1 VKRSNTADCKSV
13 GSAFVGSNPTPCTI
27 RLILKSTSYE
37 VLFVCYSK
45 VMNIDDLQKRAIEI
59 RNKYDKLNQEQRGV
73 TWNEQ
78 QLMAGFVGDV
88 GDLSKIIMAK
98 HGLREMEDVDEKLA
112 HELSDC
118 LWSVLVL
125 ADKYK
130 IDLSKEFMKTMDDLD
145 KRIDSNLA
153 TS

>member
-1 VKRSNTADCKSV
+1 
-13 GSAFVGSNPTPCTI
+13 
-27 RLILKSTSYE
+27 
-37 VLFVCYSK
+37 
-45 VMNIDDLQKRAIEI
+45 MNFDELQQRAIDI
-59 RNKYDKLNQEQRGV
+59 RNKYDKLNQEKRGI

-98 HGLREMEDVDEKLA
+98 HGLRAMDNVDEKLA

-125 ADKYK
+125 ASKYGV
-130 IDLSKEFMKTMDDLD
+130 DLPKEFLKTMDELD
-145 KRIDSNLA
+145 KRVDSDLSA
-153 TS
+153 A

>member
-1 VKRSNTADCKSV
+1 MNLDEIQKLAVKISD
-13 GSAFVGSNPTPCTI
+13 
-27 RLILKSTSYE
+27 
-37 VLFVCYSK
+37 
-45 VMNIDDLQKRAIEI
+45 
-59 RNKYDKLNQEQRGV
+59 KYDTLNKQQRGV
-73 TWNEQ
+73 IWNEQ

-98 HGLREMEDVDEKLA
+98 HGLRSMEDADEKLA

-130 IDLSKEFMKTMDDLD
+130 IDLTKEFQKTMSLLD
-145 KRIDSNLA
+145 EKIESELN
-153 TS
+153 S

>member
-1 VKRSNTADCKSV
+1 MT
-13 GSAFVGSNPTPCTI
+13 
-27 RLILKSTSYE
+27 LE
-37 VLFVCYSK
+37 E
-45 VMNIDDLQKRAIEI
+45 LQSRAIEI
-59 RNKYDKLNQEQRGV
+59 RNKYDELNQQKRGI

-98 HGLREMEDVDEKLA
+98 HGLRDMDNVDEKLA

-125 ADKYK
+125 ASKYG
-130 IDLSKEFMKTMDDLD
+130 IDLSSEFHKTMAEIDS
-145 KRIDSNLA
+145 RIDSELK
-153 TS
+153 S

>member
-1 VKRSNTADCKSV
+1 MTFDEIS
-13 GSAFVGSNPTPCTI
+13 
-27 RLILKSTSYE
+27 
-37 VLFVCYSK
+37 
-45 VMNIDDLQKRAIEI
+45 QRAVAV
-59 RNKYDKLNQEQRGV
+59 RKKYDELNAKRGV

-78 QLMAGFVGDV
+78 NLMSGFVGDV

-98 HGLREMEDVDEKLA
+98 HGLRGMNDVDAKLA

-130 IDLSKEFMKTMDDLD
+130 IDLASEFDKTMDSLNQ
-145 KRIDSNLA
+145 RIDQESAAL
-153 TS
+153 